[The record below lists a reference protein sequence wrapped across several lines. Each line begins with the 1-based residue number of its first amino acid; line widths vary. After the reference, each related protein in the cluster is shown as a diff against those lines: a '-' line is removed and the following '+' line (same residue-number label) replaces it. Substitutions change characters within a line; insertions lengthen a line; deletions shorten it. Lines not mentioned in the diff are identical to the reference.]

1 MNLSIVM
8 HRYLSTVA
16 NNEIKDIIKVIRS
29 LENRGIL
36 FNFHAPLMRVGLL
49 LMKNVL
55 TLLAKRVLLIPLR
68 LAAATSATNAAN
80 QKKTFGSS
88 MTILIISNAE
98 MKDIMKIVKSLEESS
113 LLIKGVSETIK
124 NKKNK
129 NKKPQKGRFLCML
142 VGILGYTFSLG
153 YTFCCQR

>member
-8 HRYLSTVA
+8 HTYLATVA

-29 LENRGIL
+29 FENRGIL

-68 LAAATSATNAAN
+68 LY
-80 QKKTFGSS
+80 
-88 MTILIISNAE
+88 LP
-98 MKDIMKIVKSLEESS
+98 KIV
-113 LLIKGVSETIK
+113 
-124 NKKNK
+124 
-129 NKKPQKGRFLCML
+129 F
-142 VGILGYTFSLG
+142 
-153 YTFCCQR
+153 